1 MIETNDINLV
11 QECLAGNTKAFESLI
26 DKYQKKI
33 FNIVY
38 RMVDNYNDA
47 EDITQSVF
55 IKVYEK
61 LKSFNPKFKFFSW
74 LYRITMNES
83 LNYLN
88 QRKRVTELNTEF
100 LVSEKSPE
108 KEYEKLEL
116 SEQIQDAIMEID
128 LEGRVL
134 ILLKHLEGFSYREM
148 AYILDLSEQKVKSR
162 LFSARQELKNV
173 LIKRGIVGYD

>member
-1 MIETNDINLV
+1 MIEMDDKNLV
-11 QECLAGNTKAFESLI
+11 QECLAGNTQAFESLI

-38 RMVDNYNDA
+38 RMADNYDDA

-61 LKSFNPKFKFFSW
+61 LNRFNPKYKFFSW

-88 QRKRVTELNTEF
+88 QKKRLTELNSAL
-100 LVSEKSPE
+100 LVNEKTPE
-108 KEYEKLEL
+108 KEYDELEL
-116 SEQIQDAIMEID
+116 SEQIQDAIMDIK

-134 ILLKHLEGFSYREM
+134 ILLKHLEGFSYREL
-148 AYILDLSEQKVKSR
+148 AYILDLSEKKVKSR
-162 LFSARQELKNV
+162 LFYARQELKNV
-173 LIKRGIVGYD
+173 LTKRGIVGND